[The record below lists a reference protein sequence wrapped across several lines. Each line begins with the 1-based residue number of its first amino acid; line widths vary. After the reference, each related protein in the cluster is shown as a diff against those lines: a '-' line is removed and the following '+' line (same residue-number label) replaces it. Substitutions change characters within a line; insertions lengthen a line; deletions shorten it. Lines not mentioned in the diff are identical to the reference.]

1 MALRSSACIL
11 WVKRSDRARQRQ
23 FGGGENVEL
32 RVPREKIAVEGNEIG
47 PFERRNDVF
56 VLGLRVKRRE
66 KPDIVD
72 DEKLLCENAPI
83 NGGQQ
88 SGGKRRTAVHFAIS
102 GIESNVVFERHAS
115 LVLHVLIV

>member
-23 FGGGENVEL
+23 FGGGENV
-32 RVPREKIAVEGNEIG
+32 
-47 PFERRNDVF
+47 VF

-72 DEKLLCENAPI
+72 DEKLFCENAPI